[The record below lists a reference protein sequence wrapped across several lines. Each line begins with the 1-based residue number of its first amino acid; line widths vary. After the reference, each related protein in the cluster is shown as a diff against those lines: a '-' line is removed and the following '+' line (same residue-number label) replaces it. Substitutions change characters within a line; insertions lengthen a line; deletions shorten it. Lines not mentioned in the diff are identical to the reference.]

1 MLIKTLT
8 APIDV
13 TFTFSKSLFTAQ
25 FWIFYKFWSH
35 QPAAE
40 KGKISYKWYSFNYV
54 HSNV

>member
-35 QPAAE
+35 QPTAE
-40 KGKISYKWYSFNYV
+40 KGKISYKW
-54 HSNV
+54 